1 MPRLSLSYG
10 SSQGGVYKTN
20 HFTQS
25 GGDFTISYLDADGK
39 SCIPKEPGSYR
50 AIITATDG
58 SFFKGS
64 AAIDF
69 DIVTQ
74 KNVATLFSM
83 TGAWRNDYSD
93 ISVRAIDDSLALQ
106 GGGTQYSYY
115 PNFSSSHIIYGS
127 STDRTK
133 YLFDLSGS
141 RASGSLIEGLDY
153 VVKKLG
159 GGVANTTVYDGAYSS
174 VYASVYKSFAIEG
187 IGAYSGFITDK
198 VKELPIS
205 QQFKERPFSFRV
217 NGVYYSRHS
226 NEKVPVASD
235 VEGTLLVPSIEAS
248 PLTEGVDYRFVG
260 YFDSNGSAVS
270 IGSVGDCVTA
280 RIDGIGKYEGCSFD
294 IPCEVSSR
302 SNLIDISS
310 FETAG
315 VVIDGEVDYS
325 VKNEDGSYNHIAY
338 LLKSAVPNV
347 GLRVYSQNVLLR
359 ESDGFTV
366 EKQLG
371 AAQDKLVVSAVGNP
385 AFGYTGK
392 STTSYTLVDKYD
404 LEKIATY
411 SVRANATSY
420 GDIGGTV
427 AGPDGADTGKGNDAT
442 ISYAGIPIKPYIKVW
457 GGYRVLTEGKDYS
470 VEFVD
475 PNGVSSPVINS
486 CGEWTAVV
494 KGEGDWSGTHKI
506 ALHVLQDI
514 GVNLANCE
522 MTLGSVSDGNA
533 AVTIGYAGY
542 TLKEGRDYT
551 LKYGDS
557 RSGHRWVQAKAVDG
571 SVFYGNI
578 AQSYAVPDENSSID
592 LREKCSLYLS
602 PDFDKFGYPALSY
615 GTSGPETYGNAF
627 YRLKDGASVEPSVTV
642 AFANDGTMQPLDPK
656 YYDVKYA
663 NNDAPGNAV
672 VTVTGKNGYTGTLS
686 MNFTI
691 LPNGLMASASTDPV
705 EIGRVAEF
713 ACVVGNLEGCTVSY
727 QWQQSSNGGAS
738 WRDCAARGSDTA
750 EMSYTLT
757 EARRGYLF
765 RCVVTASDGRAATS
779 NAQGFVLVES
789 VDSDSMPAETADE
802 EELIED

>member
-1 MPRLSLSYG
+1 M
-10 SSQGGVYKTN
+10 
-20 HFTQS
+20 
-25 GGDFTISYLDADGK
+25 
-39 SCIPKEPGSYR
+39 
-50 AIITATDG
+50 
-58 SFFKGS
+58 
-64 AAIDF
+64 
-69 DIVTQ
+69 
-74 KNVATLFSM
+74 
-83 TGAWRNDYSD
+83 
-93 ISVRAIDDSLALQ
+93 
-106 GGGTQYSYY
+106 
-115 PNFSSSHIIYGS
+115 
-127 STDRTK
+127 
-133 YLFDLSGS
+133 
-141 RASGSLIEGLDY
+141 
-153 VVKKLG
+153 
-159 GGVANTTVYDGAYSS
+159 
-174 VYASVYKSFAIEG
+174 
-187 IGAYSGFITDK
+187 
-198 VKELPIS
+198 
-205 QQFKERPFSFRV
+205 
-217 NGVYYSRHS
+217 
-226 NEKVPVASD
+226 PVASD
-235 VEGTLLVPSIEAS
+235 VEGTLLAPSIEAS

-310 FETAG
+310 FGTAG

-325 VKNEDGSYNHIAY
+325 VKNEDGSYNNIAY

-359 ESDGFTV
+359 EGDGFTV

-371 AAQDKLVVSAVGNP
+371 AAQDKLVVTAVGNP

-404 LEKIATY
+404 LEKIAQY
-411 SVRANATSY
+411 SVCANATSY

-427 AGPDGADTGKGNDAT
+427 AGPDGANTGKGNDAT
-442 ISYAGIPIKPYIKVW
+442 ISYAGIPIKPYIKVM
-457 GGYRVLTEGKDYS
+457 GGYRVLTEDKDYS
-470 VEFVD
+470 VEFVN

-557 RSGHRWVQAKAVDG
+557 RSGYRWVQAKAVDG
-571 SVFYGNI
+571 SAFYGSI

-592 LREKCSLYLS
+592 LREKCHLYLS
-602 PDFDKFGYPALSY
+602 PDFDKLGYPAPSY
-615 GTSGPETYGNAF
+615 GTMGPEAYGNAF
-627 YRLKDGASVEPSVTV
+627 YRLKNGASVEPSVTV
-642 AFANDGTMQPLDPK
+642 AFANDGTMQALDSK

-691 LPNGLMASASTDPV
+691 LPNELTASASTNPV
-705 EIGRVAEF
+705 EIGRAAEF
-713 ACVVGNLEGCTVSY
+713 ACAVGNLEGCAVSY

-779 NAQGFVLVES
+779 NAQGFVLASDLPELSAKASSEAAEVGGAATFACSVEGAGDAS
-789 VDSDSMPAETADE
+789 LSYKWQQSSNGGASWRDCAARGSDTAEMSYTLTEARRGYLFRCVVTASDGRAATSNAQGFVLVNSIDSESMPVGTADE
-802 EELIED
+802 EEPIED